1 MKQSLLFAC
10 GVLLAGLLHAQT
22 GTEFWMA
29 PPDVTLRHN
38 MPGDEPIFMNVA
50 TGNAPATVTISQPA
64 NPAFNGGAPIVLNIA
79 AYAAVRYNMTSLKA
93 QLETRPTNSVRNT
106 GLRIQSTANITC
118 YYEPS
123 NTNNP
128 DIMALKGA
136 NGLGLEFYIP
146 LHKHTPFYNH
156 NFAPNNADLAF
167 ASFDIV
173 ATQCKLP
180 HSSAIDS

>member
-1 MKQSLLFAC
+1 LPGCSMHKRGPSS
-10 GVLLAGLLHAQT
+10 G
-22 GTEFWMA
+22 WP

-93 QLETRPTNSVRNT
+93 QLETRPTNRVRNT

-156 NFAPNNADLAF
+156 SFSPFNTDLAF

>member
-10 GVLLAGLLHAQT
+10 GVLRAGLLHAQT

-156 NFAPNNADLAF
+156 SFSPFNTDLAF